1 MSIDKGTEVLL
12 LVVVAVAVA
21 VIVFAL
27 CWHLHLPH
35 THTHTPVADKSLRQH
50 YETFALISAATEL
63 RICPRPVLAH
73 ICLYICTYVLVM
85 GMHRRLSIAGACDA
99 IARLQH
105 QCHRKRFSSN
115 NNNYAKCSEKKTA
128 TTKDCTTQS
137 QTNKL
142 FYNSGSFTKTLSMHS
157 LKSIENIFLIFLP

>member
-1 MSIDKGTEVLL
+1 MSIDKRTEVLL

-27 CWHLHLPH
+27 CWHLHSPHTH

-63 RICPRPVLAH
+63 RICPRPVLTH
-73 ICLYICTYVLVM
+73 TCVCVYVVVM

-115 NNNYAKCSEKKTA
+115 NNNYDKCSEKKTV

-142 FYNSGSFTKTLSMHS
+142 FQNHFEEQCLCTLCT
-157 LKSIENIFLIFLP
+157 L